1 MLKNT
6 KYKTF
11 FSYWIVT
18 IITFLALMIIVG
30 GLTRLTDSGLS
41 ITEWELFTGIIPP
54 LNLSE
59 WNYYF
64 SLYKKIPQYNLINND
79 ISLNDFKII
88 YYWEYAHRLL
98 GRIIGLLFLLP
109 LIFLVYKKVLSKS
122 VEIKLIFIFGLILVQ
137 GIIGWYM
144 VQSGLVE
151 KVSVSHYR
159 LSVHLLLAFI
169 ILTSLVWIYLNHI
182 KKQNEFFFNL
192 KKGFVS
198 IKVLFVFIF
207 LQIMFGAFVSGLDA
221 GKIYQTWPL
230 MNENY
235 FPSDTEFVKIKDYF
249 NFNNHSLVQFLHRN
263 LAYLIFFLSIY
274 IGITIFK
281 QKKTKII

>member
-1 MLKNT
+1 
-6 KYKTF
+6 
-11 FSYWIVT
+11 
-18 IITFLALMIIVG
+18 MIIVG

-122 VEIKLIFIFGLILVQ
+122 VEIKLIFIFWINF
-137 GIIGWYM
+137 
-144 VQSGLVE
+144 SPRN
-151 KVSVSHYR
+151 YR
-159 LSVHLLLAFI
+159 LVYGSKW
-169 ILTSLVWIYLNHI
+169 SC
-182 KKQNEFFFNL
+182 
-192 KKGFVS
+192 
-198 IKVLFVFIF
+198 
-207 LQIMFGAFVSGLDA
+207 
-221 GKIYQTWPL
+221 
-230 MNENY
+230 
-235 FPSDTEFVKIKDYF
+235 
-249 NFNNHSLVQFLHRN
+249 
-263 LAYLIFFLSIY
+263 
-274 IGITIFK
+274 
-281 QKKTKII
+281 